1 MQSSATS
8 ASDRMRS
15 SSGSRPAAQGVPTP
29 TPALGPAPPRAA
41 RLAHSTDAVVGDSSI
56 RSNAL
61 IERLEAGSAGLSDT
75 IVVHGDSLVA
85 RLNDAADRL
94 HDTVVVRGQVLEDRM
109 TGSSER
115 LTSLIR
121 DRAEEAAAVLDAA
134 SARWGG

>member
-1 MQSSATS
+1 MVG
-8 ASDRMRS
+8 RVS
-15 SSGSRPAAQGVPTP
+15 SSGAEAVEAIRAQGDLV
-29 TPALGPAPPRAA
+29 ADRLGQT
-41 RLAHSTDAVVGDSSI
+41 TDAVVGDFSI

-94 HDTVVVRGQVLEDRM
+94 HDTVVVRGQVLEDRL

-115 LTSLIR
+115 L
-121 DRAEEAAAVLDAA
+121 A
-134 SARWGG
+134 SADPGSRRRRRRDP